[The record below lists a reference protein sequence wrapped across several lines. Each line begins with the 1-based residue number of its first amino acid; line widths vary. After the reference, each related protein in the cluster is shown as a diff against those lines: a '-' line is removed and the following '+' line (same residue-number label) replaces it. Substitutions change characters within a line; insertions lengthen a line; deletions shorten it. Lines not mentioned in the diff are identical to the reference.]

1 MTKEQYEKLVQY
13 EQELRYAYKL
23 SFMSMSR
30 SKFNE
35 IMEVYNEIWE
45 PLSPRQANCGTCR
58 LKAMKKIGEAYF
70 QFQQEMAE
78 EAKEER
84 MAGDKEEK
92 QDEIK
97 PVIQPVPEK
106 RKAGRPKK
114 IDLNKE
120 A

>member
-1 MTKEQYEKLVQY
+1 MTKEQYKKLVQY

-30 SKFNE
+30 GKFNE

-58 LKAMKKIGEAYF
+58 LKAMKRIGEAYF
-70 QFQQEMAE
+70 NFQQEMAK

-84 MAGDKEEK
+84 MADGEDK

-106 RKAGRPKK
+106 RKVGRPKK